1 MGKNLWKCAGTFC
14 IASEIEGEAAFE
26 LPYPE
31 VGNVHI
37 LDAAICAFKKSGEPQ
52 AKDSV
57 LIWFSTFWFLVSIV
71 S

>member
-37 LDAAICAFKKSGEPQ
+37 LDAAICAFKLNFREKS
-52 AKDSV
+52 A
-57 LIWFSTFWFLVSIV
+57 
-71 S
+71 